1 MIKPRRISSILRDRK
16 RQEED
21 PILSE
26 NLRLTSFE
34 YPIPTEFLTPIDDK
48 IFRYLKKNVGNCVIY
63 YASPQNDTLKHGY
76 YEVVGVNPF
85 TIMTSKYGEYVVDI
99 NNCYFTQELVYAY
112 SRGLKLIYESTS
124 LEDSST
130 VIKELQTERWE
141 EMAINSY
148 ELE

>member
-1 MIKPRRISSILRDRK
+1 
-16 RQEED
+16 
-21 PILSE
+21 
-26 NLRLTSFE
+26 
-34 YPIPTEFLTPIDDK
+34 
-48 IFRYLKKNVGNCVIY
+48 
-63 YASPQNDTLKHGY
+63 
-76 YEVVGVNPF
+76 
-85 TIMTSKYGEYVVDI
+85 MTSKYGEYVVDI

-130 VIKELQTERWE
+130 IIKELQTERWE